1 MAGLTSSPEMRG
13 QLAAIARVR
22 WQLFVN
28 GLRTMR
34 GRLEGVARG
43 IIFLMLAIAG
53 LGGSFALGVAAW
65 YFVSQGKVEWIAI
78 LLWPLFL
85 FWQLFPVMAS
95 AFTENVD
102 SSNLLRFPL
111 SFPSYFLIRLV
122 YGSLDPSTIIGG
134 MWLLGMTLGIGIAR
148 QGLFFWAALVLIV
161 FGMFNVLF
169 ARMIFSWIERWLA
182 QRRTREIM
190 GAVFFVFLIC
200 FQFIGPLATRY
211 SEHRHPPAI
220 TITAQVLRYERAFPP
235 GLAAAAIARA
245 GNGKFVPALGAFV
258 IGCAYALAMLW
269 LLNVRLRAQYR
280 GENLS
285 EAAARKSSPKEKS
298 ALRLSWDIS
307 GLPGPMAAILEKEVH
322 YLSRSGPMLFTFIMP
337 VIILLIFRLGPAGAS
352 TRHSNFL
359 SHAPDFAFP
368 VGAAYALLI
377 LTNLVY
383 NCFGADAVGMQ
394 FYYVSPVRFREIL
407 LGKNLTHALLLA
419 AEVILVWL
427 AVCFMFR
434 PPAVDGTFATVAG
447 VSFAFLL
454 NLTAGNLLSIY
465 TPKKIDYGTF
475 GKQRASTTTVFAS
488 LGIQAAV
495 FGLTAITLLI
505 ARLYGRIWLA
515 AVIFLILGGL
525 AAIAYMLVLKR
536 VDRIALD
543 RRDAILV
550 ELCRA

>member
-1 MAGLTSSPEMRG
+1 MAGLASSPEMRG

-28 GLRTMR
+28 GLRTIR
-34 GRLEGVARG
+34 GRLEVVARG

-53 LGGSFALGVAAW
+53 LGGSLALGVAAW

-134 MWLLGMTLGIGIAR
+134 MWLLGVSLGIGIAR
-148 QGLFFWAALVLIV
+148 PGLFFWAALVLIV

-182 QRRTREIM
+182 RRRSREMM
-190 GAVFFVFLIC
+190 GAVFFVFIIC
-200 FQFIGPLATRY
+200 FQFIGPLMTRY
-211 SEHRHPPAI
+211 GEHRHPDASR
-220 TITAQVLRYERAFPP
+220 ITAQVLRYERALPP

-245 GNGKFVPALGAFV
+245 VNGAFAPALGAFA
-258 IGCAYALAMLW
+258 IGCVYALAVLW
-269 LLNVRLRAQYR
+269 LLNIRLRAQYR

-285 EAAARKSSPKEKS
+285 EGAARRSSPKEKS
-298 ALRLSWDIS
+298 TLRLSWNLS
-307 GLPGPMAAILEKEVH
+307 GIPGPVAAMLEKEAH
-322 YLSRSGPMLFTFIMP
+322 YLSRSGPMLFTFVMP
-337 VIILLIFRLGPAGAS
+337 VIILLIFRLGPVG
-352 TRHSNFL
+352 TPGRHSDFL
-359 SHAPDFAFP
+359 SHAPDLAFP

-383 NCFGADAVGMQ
+383 NCFGADAAGMQ

-407 LGKNLTHALLLA
+407 IGKNFTHALLLA
-419 AEVILVWL
+419 GEVIIVWL
-427 AVCFMFR
+427 AVCFMFH
-434 PPAVDGTFATVAG
+434 PPTLDVTFATVTG
-447 VSFAFLL
+447 VAFAFLL

-488 LGIQAAV
+488 LGIQAVV
-495 FGLTAITLLI
+495 FGLTAITVLI
-505 ARLYGRIWLA
+505 ARVYGRIWLA
-515 AVIFLILGGL
+515 ATIFLILAGL
-525 AAIAYMLVLKR
+525 AAIAYMFVLKR

-543 RRDAILV
+543 RRDAILA

>member
-28 GLRTMR
+28 GLRTIR
-34 GRLEGVARG
+34 GRLEVVARG
-43 IIFLMLAIAG
+43 MIFLMLTIAG
-53 LGGSFALGVAAW
+53 LGGSFAIGLAAW
-65 YFVSQGKVEWIAI
+65 YSVSHGKVEWIAV

-111 SFPSYFLIRLV
+111 SFRSYFVIRLV
-122 YGSLDPSTIIGG
+122 YGSLDPSTFIGG
-134 MWLLGMTLGIGIAR
+134 TWLLGVSLGIGIAR
-148 QGLFFWAALVLIV
+148 PGLFFWAALVLIV
-161 FGMFNVLF
+161 FGIFNVLF

-182 QRRTREIM
+182 QRRSREII
-190 GAVFFVFLIC
+190 GAVFFVFIIC
-200 FQFIGPLATRY
+200 LQFIGPLMTRY
-211 SEHRHPPAI
+211 GGHPHPDASRL
-220 TITAQVLRYERAFPP
+220 TSQVLRYEHAFPP
-235 GLAAAAIARA
+235 GLAAAAIA
-245 GNGKFVPALGAFV
+245 GGFNGKFAPALGAFAINCV
-258 IGCAYALAMLW
+258 YALAILW
-269 LLNVRLRAQYR
+269 LLNVRLRAQYQ

-307 GLPGPMAAILEKEVH
+307 GIPAPMAAILEKEVH
-322 YLSRSGPMLFTFIMP
+322 YLSRSGPMLFTFVMP
-337 VIILLIFRLGPAGAS
+337 VIILLIFRLGPSGGSAK
-352 TRHSNFL
+352 HSDFL
-359 SHAPDFAFP
+359 SHAPDLAFP

-475 GKQRASTTTVFAS
+475 GKQRASTTTVFVS
-488 LGIQAAV
+488 LGIQAVV
-495 FGLTAITLLI
+495 FGLAAVTLLI

-515 AVIFLILGGL
+515 AVIFLILAGL
-525 AAIAYMLVLKR
+525 LAIAYMFVLKR

>member
-1 MAGLTSSPEMRG
+1 MRG
-13 QLAAIARVR
+13 QLGAIARVR

-28 GLRTMR
+28 GLRTIR
-34 GRLEGVARG
+34 GRLEVVARG

-53 LGGSFALGVAAW
+53 LGGSLALGVAAW

-134 MWLLGMTLGIGIAR
+134 MWLLGVSLGIGIAR
-148 QGLFFWAALVLIV
+148 PGLFFWAALVLIV

-182 QRRTREIM
+182 RRRSREIM
-190 GAVFFVFLIC
+190 GAVFFVFIIC
-200 FQFIGPLATRY
+200 FQFVGPLMTRY
-211 SEHRHPPAI
+211 GEHRHPDASR
-220 TITAQVLRYERAFPP
+220 ITAQVSRYERALPP

-245 GNGKFVPALGAFV
+245 VNGAFAPALGAFA
-258 IGCAYALAMLW
+258 IGCVYALAILW
-269 LLNVRLRAQYR
+269 LLNIRLRAQYR

-285 EAAARKSSPKEKS
+285 EAAARRSSPKEKS
-298 ALRLSWDIS
+298 TLRLSWNLS
-307 GLPGPMAAILEKEVH
+307 GIPGPVAAMLGKEAH
-322 YLSRSGPMLFTFIMP
+322 YLSRSGPMLFTFVMP
-337 VIILLIFRLGPAGAS
+337 VVILLIFRLGPVG
-352 TRHSNFL
+352 TPGRHSDFL
-359 SHAPDFAFP
+359 SHAPDLAFP

-407 LGKNLTHALLLA
+407 IGKNFTHALLLA
-419 AEVILVWL
+419 GEVIVVWL
-427 AVCFMFR
+427 AVCFMFH
-434 PPAVDGTFATVAG
+434 PPALDVTFATVTG
-447 VSFAFLL
+447 VAFAFLL

-488 LGIQAAV
+488 LGIQAVV
-495 FGLTAITLLI
+495 FGLTAIILLI
-505 ARLYGRIWLA
+505 ARVYGRIWLA
-515 AVIFLILGGL
+515 AIIFWILAGL
-525 AAIAYMLVLKR
+525 AAIAYVFVLKR

-543 RRDAILV
+543 RRDAILA

>member
-1 MAGLTSSPEMRG
+1 MAGLTAFPDMRG
-13 QLAAIARVR
+13 QLAAIARIR

-28 GLRTMR
+28 GLRTIR
-34 GRLEGVARG
+34 GRLEVVARG
-43 IIFLMLAIAG
+43 IIFLMLTIAG
-53 LGGSFALGVAAW
+53 LGGSFGIGVAAW

-85 FWQLFPVMAS
+85 FWQLFPIMAS

-122 YGSLDPSTIIGG
+122 YGSLDPSTIIGS
-134 MWLLGMTLGIGIAR
+134 MWLLGVTLGIGIAR
-148 QGLFFWAALVLIV
+148 PGLFFWAALVLIV
-161 FGMFNVLF
+161 FGIFNVLF

-182 QRRTREIM
+182 QRRSREIM
-190 GAVFFVFLIC
+190 GAVFFVFIIC
-200 FQFIGPLATRY
+200 FQFIGPVLTRY
-211 SEHRHPPAI
+211 SGHRHPDASR
-220 TITAQVLRYERAFPP
+220 ITAQLLRYERAFPP
-235 GLAAAAIARA
+235 GLAASAIAGGFHGA
-245 GNGKFVPALGAFV
+245 FAPALGAFA
-258 IGCAYALAMLW
+258 IGCVYTLAILW

-285 EAAARKSSPKEKS
+285 EAAARRSSPKEKS
-298 ALRLSWDIS
+298 ALRLSWNIS
-307 GLPGPMAAILEKEVH
+307 GIPGPVAAVLEKEVR
-322 YLSRSGPMLFTFIMP
+322 YLTRSGPMLFTFVMP
-337 VIILLIFRLGPAGAS
+337 VIILLVFRLGPAGTAG
-352 TRHSNFL
+352 RHSDFL
-359 SHAPDFAFP
+359 SHAPDLAFP

-407 LGKNLTHALLLA
+407 IGKNLTHALLLA
-419 AEVILVWL
+419 AEVIMVWL

-434 PPAVDGTFATVAG
+434 PPAVDVTFATVTG

-454 NLTAGNLLSIY
+454 NVTVGNLLSIY

-488 LGIQAAV
+488 LGIQAVV
-495 FGLTAITLLI
+495 FGLAAITLLI
-505 ARLYGRIWLA
+505 ARLYGKIWLA
-515 AVIFLILGGL
+515 AVIFSILAGL
-525 AAIAYMLVLKR
+525 AAIAYTFVLKR

-543 RRDAILV
+543 RRDAILA